1 MAGFDPALFA
11 AGGSTSLALAAVLWA
26 LSQRRMQAEARRG
39 LSQDVAQL
47 HASADASEA
56 AADAFDSVLI
66 AVKGIGR
73 NRETRAAAGA
83 HGLAACAL
91 LLGLAPDAD
100 ADALVEALRRDD
112 AHDARLTA
120 LFERGEACDFEVA
133 GQSLDTS
140 LDPARPGGA
149 ADTLRRTLTV
159 EGRASGAVA
168 WLRLTL
174 SAASGLPSAARF
186 AAFLDGLPHPAW
198 ITGAGGAL
206 VWANRAW
213 LMSVDAE
220 TVDQAVRKGAA
231 FDHSAAA
238 LAAEA
243 ARLGQRREEVIRATA
258 AGQRR
263 AFQVSAIPLEGGG
276 SAAVAIDVSGVE
288 EVREQL
294 RQHNLAHD
302 QTLNRLDD
310 AVALFGPDK
319 RLTFHNT
326 AFAELWGLEPAWLAD
341 KPTHGEVLDRLRQ
354 RRRLPE
360 TVDYGVWK
368 ARELAWYESLEAAP
382 DELWSTPDGKTL
394 RVVRQPHPFG
404 GLLVL
409 FADMTG
415 EIRLRAQYN
424 AQVQVQ
430 QATLDKLN
438 DAVAVFGSDGRLRL
452 HNEAFEQFWRLTPA
466 VVTRAGD
473 FDRLS
478 EACLPLLPDRQF
490 WKELKARVA
499 DPGPQARAPITGE
512 IRTSDR
518 RAVAWQT
525 RPLPDGATLIA
536 FSDITATRE
545 LEQAVEE
552 RSAALEEAQRL
563 KRDFVGNVSYELRT
577 PLTTIIGY
585 AELLETMG
593 EQVPERMR
601 QYLGSVRSAAEQLAR
616 SIDDVLDMAQID
628 ANEMALSLGDVR
640 VTDLLQQV
648 AEGAERAAHDA
659 GVKLVVEDAA
669 RAGVIRADAKRLAQV
684 LDHLTASAIRTTPSG
699 GEVRLSAL
707 RADGE
712 VQLMV
717 KDTGRGIPFHIQAH
731 IFDRFVGRDRGGP
744 GLGLAL
750 VRALIELHGG
760 WVALQSEPGHGAL
773 FTCHIPEQVLSEA
786 APPELNFG

>member
-11 AGGSTSLALAAVLWA
+11 AGGSTSLALATVLWA
-26 LSQRRMQAEARRG
+26 LSQRRMQADARARLG
-39 LSQDVAQL
+39 EDIADL
-47 HASADASEA
+47 HDSADASEA

-66 AVKGIGR
+66 AVRGLGR
-73 NRETRAAAGA
+73 ARETRVAGGA

-91 LLGLAPDAD
+91 VLGLATDAEP
-100 ADALVEALRRDD
+100 AEIVEALRRDP
-112 AHDARLTA
+112 ANDARLTA

-133 GQSLDTS
+133 GQGPETGNTVD
-140 LDPARPGGA
+140 A
-149 ADTLRRTLTV
+149 LRRTLTV
-159 EGRASGAVA
+159 EGRAAGALA

-206 VWANRAW
+206 VWANKAW
-213 LMSVDAE
+213 LGSVDAA
-220 TVDQAVRKGAA
+220 TVDEAVRRGAA
-231 FDHSAAA
+231 FDHTAAA
-238 LAAEA
+238 LASDA
-243 ARLGQRREEVIRATA
+243 ARSGQRREEVIRASA
-258 AGQRR
+258 GGQRK
-263 AFQVSAIPLEGGG
+263 AFQVTAVPLEGGG
-276 SAAVAIDVSGVE
+276 AAAVAIDVSGAE
-288 EVREQL
+288 DAREQL

-326 AFAELWGLEPAWLAD
+326 AFAELWGLEPAWLAE

-368 ARELAWYESLEAAP
+368 AKELAWYETLDAAP

-394 RVVRQPHPFG
+394 KVVRQPHPFG

-452 HNEAFEQFWRLTPA
+452 HNEAFERFWRLSSA
-466 VVTRAGD
+466 SVTQSGD

-478 EACLPLLPDRQF
+478 EACLPVLPDRQF
-490 WKELKARVA
+490 WRELKARVA
-499 DPGPQARAPITGE
+499 DPGPQARAPISGE
-512 IRTSDR
+512 VRTSDR

-585 AELLETMG
+585 AELLESLG

-601 QYLGSVRSAAEQLAR
+601 QYLGSVRTAAEQLAR

-640 VTDLLQQV
+640 VADLLQQV
-648 AEGAERAAHDA
+648 GAEAERAAHDA
-659 GVKLVVEDAA
+659 GVRLVVEDAA
-669 RAGVIRADAKRLAQV
+669 RAGVIRADEKRLAQT
-684 LDHLTASAIRTTPSG
+684 LAHLTASAIRTTPAG
-699 GEVRLSAL
+699 GEVRLSAV

-712 VQLMV
+712 VQLSV
-717 KDTGRGIPFHIQAH
+717 RDTGRGIPFHIQAH

-760 WVALQSEPGHGAL
+760 WVALQSEPGNGAL
-773 FTCHIPEQVLSEA
+773 FTCHIPEQSASEA